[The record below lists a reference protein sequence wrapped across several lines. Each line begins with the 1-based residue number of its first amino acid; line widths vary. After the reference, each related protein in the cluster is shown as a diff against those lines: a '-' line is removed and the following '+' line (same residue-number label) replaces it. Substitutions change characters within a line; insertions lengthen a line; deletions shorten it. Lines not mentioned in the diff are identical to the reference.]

1 MLHIL
6 LVPATLITAA
16 IHHPSVGWWT
26 YSALI
31 IWLAERL
38 WRRAWWLYV
47 NGIFAQK
54 APNASPQDRSLGGV
68 DSGSPPVRS
77 NAEYH
82 EDDDIP
88 LIKKQSRAP
97 SKVEALL
104 SSTSTYIPPPGYA
117 HAELMPGKT
126 IRLAVLTPDRRSWA
140 PGQHFILCIPS
151 INKFTSHPFTAG
163 SVCDQQS
170 SNPAG
175 RLLIFF
181 IRAKAGWTKKLW
193 DTVVA
198 LSVRD
203 KFHCD
208 GDAPPQGTHPP
219 SRGVLFRIFVDGPFG
234 SVART
239 DWIEY
244 SSVLLVAGGSG
255 VSFTLS
261 VLVYLC
267 LCMSGRDSRY
277 LGGTSKPFSV
287 VSKVRFVWLAREF
300 CTQTKSPSRPCPCP
314 DFSLS
319 FQHISTGVRQF

>member
-1 MLHIL
+1 M
-6 LVPATLITAA
+6 
-16 IHHPSVGWWT
+16 HHPSLGWWA

-31 IWLAERL
+31 IWLAERA
-38 WRRAWWLYV
+38 WRGTWWFYI
-47 NGIFAQK
+47 NGIFKQK
-54 APNASPQDRSLGGV
+54 TPNVPPRDRPLGAARSRKQPVSSLGLRSGNSPLESRSEYHGN
-68 DSGSPPVRS
+68 DSGTPLVQRYPRVPAGVETLMSPP
-77 NAEYH
+77 
-82 EDDDIP
+82 
-88 LIKKQSRAP
+88 
-97 SKVEALL
+97 
-104 SSTSTYIPPPGYA
+104 STYIPPPGYA
-117 HAELMPGKT
+117 HAELVPGKT
-126 IRLAVLTPDRRSWA
+126 IRLAVLTPECRTWA
-140 PGQHFILCIPS
+140 PGQCFLLSVPS
-151 INKFTSHPFTAG
+151 INKFTSHPFTVA

-181 IRAKAGWTKKLW
+181 VRAKAGWTKTLW

-208 GDAPPQGTHPP
+208 GEGPPQGTHPP
-219 SRGVLFRIFVDGPFG
+219 SRGVLLRTFVEGPFG

-255 VSFTLS
+255 VSFGLS

-277 LGGTSKPFSV
+277 LGGPSKPFSR
-287 VSKVRFVWLAREF
+287 VSRVRFVWLAREF
-300 CTQTKSPSRPCPCP
+300 CTQIKPLFVPAS
-314 DFSLS
+314 
-319 FQHISTGVRQF
+319 